1 MTRAPNGNMAV
12 LDKMRDARGR
22 RVVFLSHCL
31 LNENTRY
38 PGGACRPG
46 CIPEVV
52 QRCLTEDLGIVQ
64 MPCPEQRAWGGV
76 LKRRLFPVF
85 GLRERHRVL
94 YGFRRPGLW
103 LFVMYS
109 RLVYQRLARQVA
121 SEIQD
126 YVEEWIRSRGGGGRG
141 WLPDV
146 RRQHHTLHVPGY
158 GRPGLLTR

>member
-1 MTRAPNGNMAV
+1 MSGALNGNV
-12 LDKMRDARGR
+12 GLLGKVRDARNR

-46 CIPEVV
+46 CISEVV
-52 QRCLTEDLGIVQ
+52 QRCLTENLGIVQ

-76 LKRRLFPVF
+76 LKRRLLSVF

-94 YGFRRPGLW
+94 YGFRRPGLL

-126 YVEEWIRSRGGGGRG
+126 YVESGFEVAGGGGRG

-146 RRQHHTLHVPGY
+146 RRQHHTLHVPGR
-158 GRPGLLTR
+158 GRSGVLA

>member
-12 LDKMRDARGR
+12 LDKMRDARRR

-31 LNENTRY
+31 LNETTRY

-46 CIPEVV
+46 CISEVV

-76 LKRRLFPVF
+76 LKRRLLPVF

-94 YGFRRPGLW
+94 YGFLQPGLW
-103 LFVMYS
+103 L
-109 RLVYQRLARQVA
+109 
-121 SEIQD
+121 
-126 YVEEWIRSRGGGGRG
+126 
-141 WLPDV
+141 
-146 RRQHHTLHVPGY
+146 
-158 GRPGLLTR
+158 